1 MIALFI
7 SIQMK
12 IVITGGSG
20 QVGTVLARAF
30 VADGHEVVEIGRK
43 KRDLP
48 WRSVVWDGNTIGDWA
63 SEIDGSDVVINL
75 AGRNVNCRYND
86 ENRRQMMDSRVDS
99 TRVVGEAIA
108 RSASPPK
115 VWLQAST
122 ATIYSHRFDAAND
135 DVTGI
140 IGGSE
145 PDAPDTWR
153 FSIEIAKAW
162 EKAANDAITPH
173 TRKVLMRSAMTMGPD
188 RDGIFDVMLGLVRKG
203 LGGTAADG
211 KQYIS
216 WIHEH
221 DFIRSVYWL
230 IDHDEI
236 SGPINISSPNPLPNR
251 EFMKTF
257 REAWG
262 TKLGLPAMKWQ
273 LAIGALFMRT
283 ETELILKSR
292 RVVPK
297 ILTDSGFKF
306 EFPHWKDAAND
317 LVKRWHQKP

>member
-1 MIALFI
+1 
-7 SIQMK
+7 MK
-12 IVITGGSG
+12 IVIPGGSG
-20 QVGTVLARAF
+20 QGGTVLARAF
-30 VADGHEVVEIGRK
+30 VADGHEVVEIGRSP
-43 KRDLP
+43 RDVP
-48 WRSVVWDGNTIGDWA
+48 WKTVRWDGKTLGDWA
-63 SEIDGSDVVINL
+63 DEIDGTDVVINL
-75 AGRNVNCRYND
+75 AGRSVNCRYND

-108 RSASPPK
+108 NAASPPK

-122 ATIYSHRFDAAND
+122 ATIYAHRFDAAND

-153 FSIEIAKAW
+153 FSIEVAKAW
-162 EKAANDAITPH
+162 EQAANEADTPR
-173 TRKVLMRSAMTMGPD
+173 TRKVLMRSAMTMSPD

-203 LGGTAADG
+203 LGGTAASG

-216 WIHEH
+216 WIHEQ

-230 IDHDEI
+230 IEHEEL

-251 EFMKTF
+251 DFMKIF
-257 REAWG
+257 RRAAG
-262 TKLGLPAMKWQ
+262 FKIGLPAMEWQ
-273 LAIGALFMRT
+273 LAIGAFFMRT

-297 ILTDSGFKF
+297 LLTDSGFVF
-306 EFPHWKDAAND
+306 EFAHWEDAVKD
-317 LVKRWHQKP
+317 LIRRWRNAVDD